1 MDAAMRPEIVTARH
15 AVPSGGL
22 ERGLIILLAILPR

>member
-1 MDAAMRPEIVTARH
+1 MRPETVTARVF
-15 AVPSGGL
+15 VPSGGL